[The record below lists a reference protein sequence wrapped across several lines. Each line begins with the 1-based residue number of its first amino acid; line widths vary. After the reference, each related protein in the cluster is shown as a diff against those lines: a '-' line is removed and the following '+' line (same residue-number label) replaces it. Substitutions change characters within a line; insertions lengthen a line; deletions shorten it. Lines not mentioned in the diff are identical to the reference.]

1 MLGSFAIFYQEQ
13 LMSMSLSNLVI
24 STKAPANTIIGQLAL
39 YDQSGTNMSARFQ
52 LTKNS
57 AGYFV
62 NSGNSLMT
70 SRASI
75 APGYYSVRVR
85 GVAQMERWKEDSI
98 FVIQV
103 TST

>member
-1 MLGSFAIFYQEQ
+1 MAI
-13 LMSMSLSNLVI
+13 SLSNLTI

-39 YDQSGTNMSARFQ
+39 YDQSGTNMATKFQ
-52 LTKNS
+52 LTQNS

-75 APGYYSVRVR
+75 APGYYSVRVN
-85 GVAQMERWKEDSI
+85 GVAQTERWKESGV

>member
-1 MLGSFAIFYQEQ
+1 
-13 LMSMSLSNLVI
+13 MSLSNLTI
-24 STKAPANTIIGQLAL
+24 STHAPANTIIGQLAL
-39 YDQSGTNMSARFQ
+39 HDQSGANMATKFQ
-52 LTKNS
+52 LTQNS
-57 AGYFV
+57 AGYFA

-75 APGYYSVRVR
+75 APGYYSVRVNA
-85 GVAQMERWKEDSI
+85 VAQTERWKETGH

>member
-1 MLGSFAIFYQEQ
+1 
-13 LMSMSLSNLVI
+13 MSMSLSNLVI
-24 STKAPANTIIGQLAL
+24 STKAPVNTIIGQLAL
-39 YDQSGTNMSARFQ
+39 YDQSGAAMATKFQ
-52 LTKNS
+52 LTQNS

-75 APGYYSVRVR
+75 APGFYSVRVR
-85 GVAQMERWKEDSI
+85 GVAQMERWKETGN

>member
-1 MLGSFAIFYQEQ
+1 MT
-13 LMSMSLSNLVI
+13 MSLSNLII
-24 STKAPANTIIGQLAL
+24 STKAPANSIIGQLAL
-39 YDQSGTNMSARFQ
+39 YDQSGTNMSTKFQ

-57 AGYFV
+57 AGYFA

-70 SRASI
+70 TRTSI
-75 APGYYSVRVR
+75 TPGYYSVRVNA
-85 GVAQMERWKEDSI
+85 VAQTESWKETGH

>member
-1 MLGSFAIFYQEQ
+1 
-13 LMSMSLSNLVI
+13 MSMSLSNLVI

-39 YDQSGTNMSARFQ
+39 YDQSGAAITTKFQ
-52 LTKNS
+52 LTQNS

-75 APGYYSVRVR
+75 APGFYSVRVR
-85 GVAQMERWKEDSI
+85 GVAQMERWEETGN

>member
-1 MLGSFAIFYQEQ
+1 
-13 LMSMSLSNLVI
+13 MSMSLSNLTI
-24 STKAPANTIIGQLAL
+24 STKAPANSIIGQLAL
-39 YDQSGTNMSARFQ
+39 YDASGANVATKFQ

-70 SRASI
+70 NRASI

-85 GVAQMERWKEDSI
+85 GVAQNERWQESGV

>member
-1 MLGSFAIFYQEQ
+1 MT
-13 LMSMSLSNLVI
+13 MSLSNVTI
-24 STKAPANTIIGQLAL
+24 STKAPANTVIGQLAVH
-39 YDQSGTNMSARFQ
+39 DQSGANVATKFQ
-52 LTKNS
+52 LTQNS
-57 AGYFV
+57 AGYFA

-75 APGYYSVRVR
+75 APGFYSVRVN
-85 GVAQMERWKEDSI
+85 GVAQMERWKESGT

>member
-1 MLGSFAIFYQEQ
+1 
-13 LMSMSLSNLVI
+13 MSMSLSNLVI

-39 YDQSGTNMSARFQ
+39 YDQSGNNMATKFQ
-52 LTKNS
+52 LTQNS

-70 SRASI
+70 TRASI
-75 APGYYSVRVR
+75 APGFYSVRVH
-85 GVAQMERWKEDSI
+85 GVAQMERWKETGT